1 MDQTHTKIWILFQ
14 FTSGPWRPILGKKS
28 TISCKLGPPEAK
40 LWYRIFFIMKME
52 ECMKSEHSR
61 IFRVKLVAK
70 NKVFGSSKTQPQAI
84 SVVRTL
90 SEEQYKCCKPGG

>member
-40 LWYRIFFIMKME
+40 LWYRIFFYHENGGMHEIWAF
-52 ECMKSEHSR
+52 SY
-61 IFRVKLVAK
+61 F
-70 NKVFGSSKTQPQAI
+70 SSKT
-84 SVVRTL
+84 
-90 SEEQYKCCKPGG
+90 GGQK